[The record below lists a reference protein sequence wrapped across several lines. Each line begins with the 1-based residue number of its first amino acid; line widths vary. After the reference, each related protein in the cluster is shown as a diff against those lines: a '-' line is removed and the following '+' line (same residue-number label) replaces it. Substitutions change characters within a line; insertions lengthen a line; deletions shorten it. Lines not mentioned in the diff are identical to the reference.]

1 MKRVLKIVTAVAMSI
16 CLVLP
21 LNVSVQAAGTDIVC
35 VAPTGDK
42 YHKQNCRTLSRSK
55 NLRQLTIDQALA
67 SGYTAC
73 KVCSPGG
80 SSSVA
85 VTTTSAASTT
95 AAVQTTP
102 ATTVSVV
109 SAPTSSPSI
118 TAEQAVQRAY
128 ALYVQG
134 GLDSNSAMTRI
145 QGILSQLAAT
155 PDSYAQL
162 VQNDLAQLANAAVAS
177 AKPTAEQLV
186 QQLYAQLINQGFSSD
201 QAMTQIN
208 AQLPAIL
215 AQAAS

>member
-1 MKRVLKIVTAVAMSI
+1 MKRLLKIVTAVAMSV

-21 LNVSVQAAGTDIVC
+21 LNVSVQAAGTDIVY
-35 VAPTGDK
+35 VAPTGNK

-55 NLRQLTIDQALA
+55 SLRQLTIDQALA

-80 SSSVA
+80 SDSSTVA
-85 VTTTSAASTT
+85 PSTSTTT
-95 AAVQTTP
+95 AAAQAALVATAP
-102 ATTVSVV
+102 AVST
-109 SAPTSSPSI
+109 PTSTPTI

-134 GLDSNSAMTRI
+134 GLDSNSAMTHV
-145 QGILSQLAAT
+145 QGILSQLAAA
-155 PDSYAQL
+155 PDTYAQL
-162 VQNDLAQLANAAVAS
+162 VQNDLAQLASTAAVS

-186 QQLYAQLINQGFSSD
+186 QQLYAQLITQGFSSD
-201 QAMTQIN
+201 QAMVQIN